1 MDATP
6 RGFAGRA
13 VEQERWRATVSLS
26 ISGILPIGPEP
37 LISIDTIFLVV
48 DWHGSGPAEVVSL

>member
-13 VEQERWRATVSLS
+13 VEQKRWRATVSLS

-37 LISIDTIFLVV
+37 LISIDTISSSSTGTAQ
-48 DWHGSGPAEVVSL
+48 DSAEVVSL